1 MRLLLVEDDDALRE
15 ILGKRLKQ
23 EGYAVDLYADGNEGL
38 NWALL
43 TPYYGIL
50 LDIMLPGI
58 DGLTLLSHLRARGV
72 NAAVC

>member
-38 NWALL
+38 N
-43 TPYYGIL
+43 
-50 LDIMLPGI
+50 
-58 DGLTLLSHLRARGV
+58 
-72 NAAVC
+72 